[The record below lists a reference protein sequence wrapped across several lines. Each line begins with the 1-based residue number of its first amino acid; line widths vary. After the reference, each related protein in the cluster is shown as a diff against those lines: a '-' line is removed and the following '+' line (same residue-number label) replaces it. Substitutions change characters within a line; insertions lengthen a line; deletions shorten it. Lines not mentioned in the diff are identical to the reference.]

1 MEEYKKKT
9 SREHILERP
18 NMYIGA
24 INEVDANEYVYCE
37 DAMKFL
43 GIRYVP
49 GLVKIINEIIDNSVD
64 IAIKTDFKGCN
75 KIDVRITDDCVEV
88 SDNGPGIPVK
98 KSADGEYYPYLCWG
112 YAMSGSN
119 FDNDE
124 NRKHLGMNG
133 VGAYCTNVWS
143 KKFTGIS
150 DDGENRYE
158 ITFKDNASTYIDV
171 VKRSQSKGV
180 RVKFYPDLDR
190 FGITNISQVYHN
202 VIRTRL
208 INLCMSYPKI
218 KFTFNGDGIT
228 VRSFDDYVKLFTD
241 TYVGYISPDK
251 KYMFAIYPS
260 KTDEFQHYSFVNGLC
275 IKDGGSHINYI
286 KTYFSSNIMSKL
298 SKKYNVKKSDIV
310 NRLSIVAFLNG
321 FANTKFNSQT
331 KEKITNTD
339 SELELYWNKDDWK
352 GTLRQVLNNEDII
365 NPIIDTFKMRDEFER
380 KNELKRLNKTK
391 KIKYEKYIPATKNKK
406 YLMIV
411 EGESALGSLM
421 PSFGIENCG
430 YFMLKGKPLN
440 AWKISQQKFISNKE
454 LSTLYSIIKNETEI
468 KDKVPSCEWFKITI
482 DDVEYIVN
490 KNDEI
495 KVNNKWVKVE
505 DLINCQ

>member
-24 INEVDANEYVYCE
+24 VNKIIVDEYIYNDSMNLTSVEY
-37 DAMKFL
+37 
-43 GIRYVP
+43 IP

-64 IAIKTDFKGCN
+64 IAIKTEFKDCN
-75 KIDVRITDDCVEV
+75 KIDVRITSEYVEV

-98 KSADGEYYPYLCWG
+98 KNSDDEFLPYLCWG

-119 FDNDE
+119 FDNDV

-150 DDGENRYE
+150 DDGVNRYE
-158 ITFKDNASTYIDV
+158 ITFKDNASSYIDV
-171 VKRSQSKGV
+171 VKSTQKRGV
-180 RVKFYPDLDR
+180 YVKFYPDFER
-190 FGITNISQVYHN
+190 FNIDSLSQVYCD
-202 VIRTRL
+202 IIKTRL
-208 INLCMSYPKI
+208 INLSVSYPKI
-218 KFTFNGDGIT
+218 RFTFNGDKIAIK
-228 VRSFDDYVKLFTD
+228 SFDDYIKLFTD
-241 TYVGYISPDK
+241 VYVGYTSSDK

-260 KTDEFQHYSFVNGLC
+260 KSDEFQHYSFVNGLC
-275 IKDGGSHINYI
+275 IKDGGTHINYI
-286 KTYFSSNIMSKL
+286 KSYFASNIMNKL
-298 SKKYNVKKSDIV
+298 SRKYNIKKSDII
-310 NRLSIVAFLNG
+310 NRISIIAFLNE
-321 FANTKFNSQT
+321 FANAKFNSQT

-339 SELELYWNKDDWK
+339 AELGSYWSDEDWK
-352 GTLRQVLNNEDII
+352 GTLRQVLNCEDII

-391 KIKYEKYIPATKNKK
+391 RIKYDKYIPATKNKK

-468 KDKVPSCEWFKITI
+468 KDKSPSCEWFKITI

-495 KVNNKWVKVE
+495 KINNKWVKVE
-505 DLINCQ
+505 DLIN